1 MFNPKDFEMPLE
13 KQLKMRV
20 IIDEVKECK
29 DVETLQENLIE
40 CATCLQK
47 YQHLLAVTLEKQLT
61 SDLEAFSKKVTEH
74 INATTD
80 IFD

>member
-1 MFNPKDFEMPLE
+1 MFNPQDFELPLE

-20 IIDEVKECK
+20 IIDEVNECT
-29 DVETLQENLIE
+29 DVKTLQENLIA

-47 YQHLLAVTLEKQLT
+47 YQHLLTVTLEKQLT
-61 SDLEAFSKKVTEH
+61 SDLKDFSQKVTEH
-74 INATTD
+74 VNATTD